1 MIQSQFIW
9 SLISFILTIMV
20 LSYVIKDNPLFK
32 AATYLFVGVTT
43 GYFAVIL
50 IYQVLLP
57 KLINPIFS
65 GSSQELIFI
74 ALAFLLCLML
84 LFKFSTRFNR
94 LGTIPM
100 AIIVGVG
107 AATII
112 SGAIF
117 GTFLPQIGST
127 ANNFQLT
134 KQGNILLGSY
144 ILIGTIITLLYFQF
158 TIIPGIKITNNDS
171 KLFRIMRNFG
181 KVFIGITLGSIFAGV
196 ILSTLIALIERI
208 SFLISFVRT
217 F

>member
-9 SLISFILTIMV
+9 SLISLILTIMV
-20 LSYVIKDNPLFK
+20 LSYLIKDNPLFK
-32 AATYLFVGVTT
+32 VATYLFVGVTA

-65 GSSQELIFI
+65 GNSQELIFVGV
-74 ALAFLLCLML
+74 AFLLCLML

-94 LGTIPM
+94 LGSIPM

-107 AATII
+107 TATII
-112 SGAIF
+112 SGAIL
-117 GTFLPQIGST
+117 GTFLPQISST
-127 ANNFQLT
+127 ANYFQLT
-134 KQGNILLGSY
+134 NQGNILLGLY
-144 ILIGTIITLLYFQF
+144 ILIGTIVTLLYFQF

-171 KLFRIMRNFG
+171 KIFPIFRNFG

-196 ILSTLIALIERI
+196 ILSALIALIERI